1 MKVKVV
7 QLSEPHVMR
16 VLRFPTPERTPET
29 TANDVKARQLKETY
43 VSSYHARSRGILQP
57 HRAATPSRML

>member
-7 QLSEPHVMR
+7 HLSEPHVMR

-29 TANDVKARQLKETY
+29 TANDVKARRLKGKHAP
-43 VSSYHARSRGILQP
+43 SYDTRSRRI
-57 HRAATPSRML
+57 S

>member
-16 VLRFPTPERTPET
+16 VLSFPTPKRTAKT
-29 TANDVKARQLKETY
+29 TANDVKARGLRENS
-43 VSSYHARSRGILQP
+43 VSNYLTQFCRVSRS
-57 HRAATPSRML
+57 HDVATPPHML